1 MSDALD
7 LRRALEALIFSS
19 QEPATAAYLR
29 RALPSLAPSRI
40 PDLVEEINE
49 ELRKSQ
55 RPYEI
60 VEVSGGYR
68 FRTLPE
74 FAEVLQ
80 AAQPERKL
88 RLSRAALETLAV
100 VAYRQPV
107 TRAEVEEIRS
117 VDCGAVLKGLLE
129 RSLIR
134 IVGRRDAPGRPVL
147 YGTSA
152 QFLETFSLNS
162 LRDLPT
168 LQEVEALAAAKA
180 GTPVDAADEDDPP
193 AAGAACLDRSDG
205 CEGDGE
211 PALSEA
217 EAAGR

>member
-1 MSDALD
+1 MSETHD

-19 QEPATAAYLR
+19 DEPATAAFIR
-29 RALPSLAPSRI
+29 RALPSLTPSRI

-49 ELRKSQ
+49 ELRKNE

-60 VEVSGGYR
+60 VEVSAGYQ

-74 FAEVLQ
+74 FAEVLR

-107 TRAEVEEIRS
+107 TRAEVEEVRS
-117 VDCGAVLKGLLE
+117 VDCGAVLRGLLE

-147 YGTSA
+147 YATSS
-152 QFLETFSLNS
+152 QFLETFGLKSLG
-162 LRDLPT
+162 DLPT
-168 LQEVEALAAAKA
+168 LREVESVVEGEP
-180 GTPVDAADEDDPP
+180 GTPAEVPAPEAGFDEAEPAPP
-193 AAGAACLDRSDG
+193 SGGSG
-205 CEGDGE
+205 EGGE
-211 PALSEA
+211 PAGPEA
-217 EAAGR
+217 EPARG